1 MSTQTLEAKIAEL
14 SISDKNITKS
24 IFKSCSAETLHKI
37 WAADN
42 KELED
47 IRLAKNG
54 RLPQKDKLIDALML
68 GVNNT
73 AALCL
78 IERIR
83 KEVLTRLCE
92 PVPIV
97 HKINYT
103 NKDGSKKAVPLLV
116 LQKRLREILTVT
128 SPVSTKHFN
137 TENKDP
143 NAVKTYSLGE
153 FFDKFHAKNT
163 ELLTELCEVF
173 DIEVPKD
180 AKNAQLRAAV
190 VDGLL
195 LSGLWTFL
203 GSLNIETLR
212 QVAKE
217 NGIRKSKEVASKS
230 RLINALLTGELP
242 DAKEDNR
249 PRNAEEVGPKV
260 TISKCDKYQLQ
271 QHYYI
276 SELIDY
282 CHEHQ
287 IKASGS
293 KKELIDRIVAWGK
306 ADANGKGKYESTTPY
321 EPRKKSSK
329 SKKSSSDKKS
339 SSKKSKKESSESSES
354 SEEEVADKKSKKSES
369 GKKSSSDKKSSSK
382 DKKKEADKDAVE
394 EDDKP
399 EKDTKKSSSD
409 KKSSSKDKKKEAD
422 NDAVEED
429 DKPEKDTK
437 KSSSKDKKKEADK
450 DAVEE
455 DDKPEKKSGKTKE
468 APAAEPAETPK
479 AAEAPKAAVPA
490 AADPSEDLPAEEEE
504 EEEENADEIS
514 DFANNPESK
523 TIQELA
529 EFCRKFTIDLPE
541 KDKLKKADYVA
552 AINNTVLLLDGEDL
566 KKYDVEVLRKY
577 ALASKY
583 GTESELKEM
592 SKNKLAKLI
601 SDKSD

>member
-163 ELLTELCEVF
+163 ELLTKLCEVF

-399 EKDTKKSSSD
+399 EK
-409 KKSSSKDKKKEAD
+409 
-422 NDAVEED
+422 
-429 DKPEKDTK
+429 
-437 KSSSKDKKKEADK
+437 
-450 DAVEE
+450 
-455 DDKPEKKSGKTKE
+455 KSGKTKE